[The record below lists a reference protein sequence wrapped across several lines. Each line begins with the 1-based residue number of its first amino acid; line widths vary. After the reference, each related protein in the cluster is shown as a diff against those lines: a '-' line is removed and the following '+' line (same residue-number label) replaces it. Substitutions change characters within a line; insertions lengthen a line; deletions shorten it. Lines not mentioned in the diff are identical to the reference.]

1 MSKNKFLART
11 NWTFSITSAFY
22 IGAQVD
28 PVYAVYAVI
37 AFVLGIFIF
46 DPNYVARCWRAQ
58 RERLLWVFAVLA
70 YAAFQAIAFNYSFKA
85 TTAAHFAAILL
96 LVMVPKE
103 EKHIVPYPLI
113 VTVTILNFLLIFT
126 YFMSFGDL
134 FWVEN
139 IGAYRFKS
147 YFLEPSVAALFYA
160 FTIVYI
166 FSLSFEKRPKSFFP
180 VVLLNLLM
188 ISLTASGS
196 GFFIIMCSL
205 LFIGGKRYKIST
217 VLGIFS
223 FVVIIAILL
232 LGQISP
238 EEYQILIGDRIDG
251 ILTGNVD
258 NSISLRFIAPWQ
270 LLGLILDSLSHTFF
284 GAGIGGLDNYVA
296 LNLNW
301 LTLFES
307 FDRTTVVYVNN
318 GYIAGFASLGLI
330 GFIPFTVYLW
340 SILKKLWKHNRAIAV
355 FLFLYPFF
363 AGFFISIVYWAMI
376 QQCEDLAIA
385 SADISEINEG
395 IQT

>member
-1 MSKNKFLART
+1 MSINNNSLARLH
-11 NWTFSITSAFY
+11 WTFSITNAFY

-28 PVYAVYAVI
+28 PVYAVYVVMALI
-37 AFVLGIFIF
+37 IGIFIF
-46 DPNYVARCWRAQ
+46 DPNYIARCWSAQ
-58 RERLLWVFAVLA
+58 RDRLIWVFAVIA
-70 YAAFQAIAFNYSFKA
+70 YAAFQALAFDYSFKA
-85 TTAAHFAAILL
+85 TTAAHFASILL

-103 EKHIVPYPLI
+103 ERHIVSYPLI

-147 YFLEPSVAALFYA
+147 YFIEPSVAALFYA

-166 FSLSFEKRPKSFFP
+166 FSLSFEKRPKNFIP
-180 VVLLNLLM
+180 IVLMNILM

-196 GFFIIMCSL
+196 GFFIIACSL

-223 FVVIIAILL
+223 FVIIIGLLL

-238 EEYQILIGDRIDG
+238 EQYQILLGDRIDG

-270 LLGLILDSLSHTFF
+270 LLGVILDSISHGMF
-284 GAGIGGLDNYVA
+284 GAGIGGLDSYVVN
-296 LNLNW
+296 NLNW
-301 LTLFES
+301 LTLFEN

-318 GYIAGFASLGLI
+318 GYIAGFATLGLI
-330 GFIPFTVYLW
+330 GIIPFAIYLW
-340 SILKKLWKHNRAIAV
+340 SILKRLWKNHRSLAV

-363 AGFFISIVYWAMI
+363 AGFFISVVYWAMM
-376 QQCEDLAIA
+376 QQCEDLAFA
-385 SADISEINEG
+385 SDENSDTVDEV
-395 IQT
+395 